1 MHLLNTLLSLRRI
14 ILITL
19 LIISIIVATVYYYA
33 SYTAPRG
40 KYFLVDVNGER
51 FIIYVTDAETIRL
64 AIENMEGKNNMF
76 PMGELERG
84 DGGFN
89 KPWSWHLK
97 PDTVRMVEVSIELC
111 DGTPS
116 FIENELEYW
125 LGTVKSYC
133 PWWGRIIAMGDDPNT
148 LMQT

>member
-1 MHLLNTLLSLRRI
+1 MSRRRI
-14 ILITL
+14 IFITL
-19 LIISIIVATVYYYA
+19 LIISIIIVAVYYYA

-40 KYFLVDVNGER
+40 KYFLVDVNDER

-76 PMGELERG
+76 PMEELERG

-89 KPWSWHLK
+89 KPWNWHLK

-116 FIENELEYW
+116 LVENELEYW
-125 LGTVKSYC
+125 LGTIKSYC
-133 PWWGRIIAMGDDPNT
+133 PW
-148 LMQT
+148 